1 MKKLYLSLLSV
12 GFVVPVLAQTLELKG
27 SVTSAETGAPLPYA
41 TIRIAGYKTIT
52 TDKNGKFKLPCKDSS
67 QLTVTYIGFEPYRG
81 KFVCGQ
87 ELNIQLEENSQT
99 LDAVEI
105 SASSNPN
112 KSMLYQPAAV
122 ARIGAT
128 ELNRGTGLLLD
139 DAINTNVAGVYMQ
152 RRTFSAGQQF
162 NIRGYGNG
170 TRGTNGINSNF
181 DGQGYKVYLN
191 GIPITD
197 AEGITLMDDID
208 FGSVGQVE
216 IIKGP
221 AGTLYGQAIAGV
233 VHLQTKKPEP
243 GRSVLSQEVMLG
255 SYGLQRYTTSLQ
267 LSTDKSSMLVN
278 YGRQLFDGFMPHTKS
293 DKDFVNLVGEFNPNA
308 KQTITSYFGYSN
320 SYEERNGELTISQ
333 YEKLDYSGNQA
344 YIKNNAHSNVKTFRA
359 GIGHIYRFNANFS
372 NNTTL
377 FGTGLISDVSSAG
390 GWTDKS
396 AVNYGLRS
404 TFDTRFELAT
414 GISLSGITGLEL
426 QQQQAQILGYP
437 MVADSSNLAGYR
449 IPGVL
454 RSNQVTTTG
463 TLLLF
468 TEWTLALPAS
478 FSITAG
484 IGHSRMDIAL
494 KNRLYA
500 PATTIPTRYSEGYHN
515 MFAPHLA
522 VNKVFSEKV
531 SLYASFSQ
539 GYKGPVSSYF
549 FIPVTGE
556 VISGLKPE
564 KANQWEIGTK
574 GSLLRKR
581 LLYEVAAFYTVYQD
595 KMTTIA
601 VPNPANTATSYVYVA
616 NAGEQKNLG
625 LEISLKGT
633 AYESAGFIRAI
644 HPFANLTL
652 SHFRYGNF
660 KYEQLSS
667 DKTSTVVMDF
677 TDKTVVGVPPVVFNT
692 GFDLTTRSGFYWNLT
707 YNYRDPMYFTS
718 DNKNKTASYQLL
730 NTKIGYSRQLLKH
743 LAVDA
748 YLGCNNLTGQQNYV
762 MVFLNQLPDAYLP
775 APREANFFGGLNLKY
790 IF

>member
-12 GFVVPVLAQTLELKG
+12 GFVASLLAQTPQTTG
-27 SVTSAETGAPLPYA
+27 SVKSAENGAALPYA
-41 TIRIAGYKTIT
+41 SIRVAGYKTIT
-52 TDKNGKFKLPCKDSS
+52 TDKNGKFKLPCIDSA
-67 QLTVTYIGFEPYRG
+67 QLTVTHIGFESYRG
-81 KFVCGQ
+81 KFACGQ
-87 ELNIQLEENSQT
+87 ELNIQLKENSQT

-112 KSMLYQPAAV
+112 KSMLYQPAAIS
-122 ARIGAT
+122 RIGST

-221 AGTLYGQAIAGV
+221 AGSLYGQAIAGV
-233 VHLQTKKPEP
+233 VNLKTKKPES
-243 GRSVLSQEVMLG
+243 GRSALSQDVLLG
-255 SYGLQRYTTSLQ
+255 GYGLQRYTTSLQ
-267 LSTDKSSMLVN
+267 LSTEKSVLLVN
-278 YGRQLFDGFMPHTKS
+278 HGRQHFDGFMPHTRS
-293 DKDFVNLVGEFNPNA
+293 EKDFVNLMGEFNPNV

-320 SYEERNGELTISQ
+320 SFEERNGELTIGQ
-333 YEKLDYSGNQA
+333 YANLDYSGNQA

-359 GIGHIYRFNANFS
+359 GIGHAYRFNANFS
-372 NNTTL
+372 YNTTL

-404 TFDTRFELAT
+404 TLDTRFELAT
-414 GISLSGITGLEL
+414 EISLSGITGLEL

-463 TLLLF
+463 SLLLF
-468 TEWTLALPAS
+468 TEWTLAFPAS

-484 IGHSRMDIAL
+484 IGHSRMDISL

-500 PATTIPTRYSEGYHN
+500 PATTIPTRYSASYHN
-515 MFAPHLA
+515 MYAPHLA

-531 SLYASFSQ
+531 SLYASYSQ
-539 GYKGPVSSYF
+539 GYKAPVSSYF
-549 FIPVTGE
+549 FIPITGE

-574 GSLLRKR
+574 GSLFKNRFQ
-581 LLYEVAAFYTVYQD
+581 YEVAVFYTVYQD

-601 VPNPANTATSYVYVA
+601 VPIPANTATSYVYVA

-633 AYESAGFIRAI
+633 AYESAGFISAI

-660 KYEQLSS
+660 QYEQLSN
-667 DKTSTVVMDF
+667 DKMSTVVMDF
-677 TDKTVVGVPPVVFNT
+677 TYKTVVGVPPVVFNT
-692 GFDLTTRSGFYWNLT
+692 GFDLITRAGIYWNLT

-718 DNKNKTASYQLL
+718 DNKNQTASYQLL
-730 NTKIGYSRQLLKH
+730 NTKIGYSRQLMKH
-743 LAVDA
+743 FAVDVH
-748 YLGCNNLTGQQNYV
+748 LGCNNLTGQQNYL

-775 APREANFFGGLNLKY
+775 APREVNFFGGVNLHY